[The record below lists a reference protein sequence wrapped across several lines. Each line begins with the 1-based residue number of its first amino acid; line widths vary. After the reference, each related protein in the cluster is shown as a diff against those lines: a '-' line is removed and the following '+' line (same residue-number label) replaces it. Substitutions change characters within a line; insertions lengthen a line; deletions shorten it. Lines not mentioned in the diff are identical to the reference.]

1 MIEYRK
7 ANINDLDVLIKLR
20 IMFLREAGHIERE
33 EDQKALFE
41 NNNLFFRNGL
51 SDGSFVAFV
60 ALHDGEI
67 IATSGL
73 SLLVLPPNKKCP
85 NGKAAY
91 IGNMYTRE
99 RYRKRGIAS
108 ALFSMTVQ
116 EAKRLGHTKILLNA
130 SDMGRPLYEKF
141 GFRTDPND
149 MVYYAE

>member
-7 ANINDLDVLIKLR
+7 ANHDDVDSLTKLR
-20 IMFLREAGHIERE
+20 IMFLCEFSPVTCEEAKTI
-33 EDQKALFE
+33 LFE
-41 NNNLFFRNGL
+41 NNRLFFRNGL

-60 ALHDGEI
+60 ALHDSEI

-73 SLLVLPPNKKCP
+73 SLFVLPPHQSNM

-91 IGNMYTRE
+91 ISNMYTRE
-99 RYRKRGIAS
+99 HYRKRGIAS